1 MYFFKVFT
9 QLVLLF
15 VGYHILWVQLAAQGI
30 MGKRVDEMELG
41 FIMVLDYMIEL
52 AEKDQGEK
60 VLFQVIFSFFS
71 IDMDYSE
78 PIFSCIVVIITTFMG
93 DRKLKRECFLEKKEE
108 MGDNSL
114 VLKAVLK
121 ETVDWVIDL
130 DILKHFILVCYLC
143 LFVKNS
149 SF

>member
-1 MYFFKVFT
+1 
-9 QLVLLF
+9 
-15 VGYHILWVQLAAQGI
+15 
-30 MGKRVDEMELG
+30 
-41 FIMVLDYMIEL
+41 
-52 AEKDQGEK
+52 
-60 VLFQVIFSFFS
+60 
-71 IDMDYSE
+71 
-78 PIFSCIVVIITTFMG
+78 
-93 DRKLKRECFLEKKEE
+93 